1 MNNNALLAHSR
12 FVALFLSH
20 LRHEI
25 AKSTTKLSKLIYA
38 LISDVKGHTMKML
51 LFDLSI
57 DFFYKFLSSLDYS
70 NSLVNN
76 SPKCNTR
83 TKRPIEIKPRYP

>member
-51 LFDLSI
+51 LFNI
-57 DFFYKFLSSLDYS
+57 HQ
-70 NSLVNN
+70 
-76 SPKCNTR
+76 
-83 TKRPIEIKPRYP
+83 